1 MAIRTLVLSAALAL
15 CGSTLMAGEEAKK
28 ASDAVVAQVKADI
41 QKAAGMNDAVKAF
54 VVATLLPQ
62 STNSVLVAEVAKQNA
77 KKTTLEAIQK
87 IDKEWAAAEEP
98 LPIQTEM
105 TTNATAVELK
115 KIAATAP
122 AITEVFVMDNQGAN
136 VGQNELT
143 SDYWQGDEEKWT
155 NSFNKGAGGIDVGKE
170 KFDKSANAAIQQISL
185 PIIDADGKV
194 IGAVTWGLNLSK
206 LK

>member
-28 ASDAVVAQVKADI
+28 ASDAVMTQVKADI

-105 TTNATAVELK
+105 TTNATAAELK
-115 KIAATAP
+115 KIAAAAS

-155 NSFNKGAGGIDVGKE
+155 NSFNKGCLLYTSRRG
-170 KFDKSANAAIQQISL
+170 
-185 PIIDADGKV
+185 
-194 IGAVTWGLNLSK
+194 
-206 LK
+206 